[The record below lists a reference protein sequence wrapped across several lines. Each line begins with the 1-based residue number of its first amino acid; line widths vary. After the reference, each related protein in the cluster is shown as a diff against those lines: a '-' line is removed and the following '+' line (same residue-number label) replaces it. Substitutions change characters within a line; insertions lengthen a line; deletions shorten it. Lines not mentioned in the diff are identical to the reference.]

1 MATNKPLNANDE
13 DLIDGMEGVDKPID
27 QPTSMS
33 YCLQRI
39 RLGELC
45 REISDSIPFTEI
57 GSREPQYQ
65 RMRDIDSKLRDVAQ
79 SLPPFFSLDFNIDEL
94 PETDQRR
101 KPGIIVQRYVINSL
115 LHAQRCRMH
124 LPYLSQAAMDPAY
137 SYSRDACMEAA
148 RMVIRTERQ
157 LAAENVPF
165 VLARLK
171 FSGVLHCVCI
181 AIIVLLMD
189 LCRNKPHPESEGD
202 RDCRVEIYNAFS
214 ILEEARGQS
223 PFAGKILEQF
233 YAILRRHN
241 VPLPSNEG
249 RPVTQPSNATEQT
262 SRETMNKSLPTKD
275 NQMTIDGMLDPSL
288 PSFDDLWQAFDTNV
302 DPSSLVD
309 WNELFSD
316 LDSPFVSI

>member
-13 DLIDGMEGVDKPID
+13 DLVDGVEAVGKPIN

-33 YCLQRI
+33 YSLQRI

-45 REISDSIPFTEI
+45 REICDSIPFTEI
-57 GSREPQYQ
+57 GSEEAGYE
-65 RMRDIDSKLRDVAQ
+65 RMRDIDMKLREMAHT
-79 SLPPFFSLDFNIDEL
+79 LPPFFSLDFDSNEL

-101 KPGIIVQRYVINSL
+101 APGIIIQRYIINSL
-115 LHAQRCRMH
+115 LHAQRCRLH
-124 LPYLSQAAMDPAY
+124 LPYLSRAATDPAY
-137 SYSRDACMEAA
+137 AYSRNAGMEAA

-157 LAAENVPF
+157 LATENLPF

-171 FSGVLHCVCI
+171 FSGMLHCVCI

-189 LCRNKPHPESEGD
+189 LCRNKSPQSEGD
-202 RDCRVEIYNAFS
+202 RDSRVEIYKAFG

-223 PFAGKILEQF
+223 PFAEKILESF

-241 VPLPSNEG
+241 VPISGSEG
-249 RPVTQPSNATEQT
+249 KPVTRPGNGSEQAAKQAI
-262 SRETMNKSLPTKD
+262 NKSVSSKNTEITEGAP
-275 NQMTIDGMLDPSL
+275 DPSL

-309 WNELFSD
+309 WNTLFSE
-316 LDSPFVSI
+316 LDSPFVSM